1 MQQAGVKQ
9 VVESVTETE
18 GKIVVTTTISLEKGV
33 LEQAR
38 GPVQPI
44 REVAEIESALRRNTR
59 AGISLTQIGPKTY
72 LGVVDHRIRA
82 HPLIIGE
89 TLFIFVPRHQSLT
102 SLADLVAD
110 IVREMARIPAWESN
124 AEPLDTERILQMLA
138 DSGKYPIT

>member
-9 VVESVTETE
+9 VVESVTESE
-18 GKIVVTTTISLEKGV
+18 GKIVVTTTISLERNI
-33 LEQAR
+33 LEQVR
-38 GPVQPI
+38 GPVQPL
-44 REVAEIESALRRNTR
+44 REIPEIESALRRNSK
-59 AGISLTQIGPKTY
+59 AGIALTQIGPKTY

-110 IVREMARIPAWESN
+110 IVREMACVPAWEAG
-124 AEPLDTERILQMLA
+124 AEPLDTKRIIEMLTE
-138 DSGKYPIT
+138 SGHYPVG